1 MSTQTLPIP
10 DSDLRLVK
18 KVESPEAK
26 AQRLSTGT
34 LIAVMGVALLVMAFT
49 VNKSGRI
56 ALSDA
61 FSEVQLPTLELPGT
75 ATVLI
80 AALLVLG
87 AGIGYLTGK
96 LSGRMRTLAAV
107 VAGLGI
113 VVGFLVWAA
122 ASSPLPFTLTSQ
134 LNLTLEYATP
144 LFFGVLGGVLAERAG
159 VVNIAIEGMFLTAAF
174 SASLT
179 YSMTQ
184 SFVAALFAAA
194 LAGVMMAGIL
204 ALFTLRYLVDH
215 VIIGVVINVL
225 ATGLTGFIYQQLVAK
240 DIATYS
246 NVRPM
251 LPIRIP
257 GLADVPFLGPI
268 LFTQRPLTYIAF
280 VAVPLVWFLL
290 FRTKWGLRVR
300 SVGEHPHAADT
311 VGINVLW
318 TKASAVLLGG
328 VFAGIGGAYFT
339 IGSVGSFQDNNPTA
353 GNGFIALA
361 AVIMGRWHP
370 VLGAFVALFFGFA
383 RALAQNTKLMQLPIP
398 SDFIE
403 MLPYLATI
411 IAVAGLVGR
420 VRAPAADGAHF
431 IKSH

>member
-1 MSTQTLPIP
+1 MSTATIVPEAAAPGRI
-10 DSDLRLVK
+10 
-18 KVESPEAK
+18 ESPEAK
-26 AQRLSTGT
+26 AQRLSTSILVT
-34 LIAVMGVALLVMAFT
+34 VVGVVLLAMAFT
-49 VNKSGRI
+49 LDGTGTI

-61 FSEVQLPTLELPGT
+61 FDEVKLPSIVIPGT
-75 ATVLI
+75 LTVAICAILVI
-80 AALLVLG
+80 A
-87 AGIGYLTGK
+87 AGIGIF
-96 LSGRMRTLAAV
+96 SGRLPGWGRL
-107 VAGLGI
+107 VAGLVAGAGVLI
-113 VVGFLVWAA
+113 GFLAWVA
-122 ASSPLPFTLTSQ
+122 ASSTLPFTLTSQ

-159 VVNIAIEGMFLTAAF
+159 VVNIAIEGMFLTSAF
-174 SASLT
+174 TASLT
-179 YSMTQ
+179 FSLTQ

-194 LAGVMMAGIL
+194 LAGVMMAAVL
-204 ALFTLRYLVDH
+204 ALFTLRFLVDH

-240 DIATYS
+240 DLATFS

-251 LPIRIP
+251 QPLAVP
-257 GLADVPFLGPI
+257 GLEQIPFIGPI
-268 LFTQRPLTYIAF
+268 LFNQRPLTYLAF
-280 VAVPLVWFLL
+280 LSIVLVWFLI

-300 SVGEHPHAADT
+300 AVGEHPLAADT
-311 VGINVLW
+311 VGINVIG
-318 TKASAVLLGG
+318 TKTQAVLLGG
-328 VFAGIGGAYFT
+328 VFAGLGGAYFT
-339 IGSVGSFQDNNPTA
+339 VGSVGAFQDNNPTA

-370 VLGAFVALFFGFA
+370 VLGALTALFFGFL
-383 RALAQNTKLMQLPIP
+383 RALAQTTKPMQLPIP

-431 IKSH
+431 VKSH

>member
-1 MSTQTLPIP
+1 MSTETIVPTAVEAE
-10 DSDLRLVK
+10 R
-18 KVESPEAK
+18 VESPQARG
-26 AQRLSTGT
+26 QRLSVGT
-34 LIAVMGVALLVMAFT
+34 LVTLLGVILLFMAFT
-49 VNKSGRI
+49 VNKSGAI

-61 FSEVQLPTLELPGT
+61 LADVKLPTIELPGT
-75 ATVLI
+75 ATVLVCS
-80 AALLVLG
+80 LLVLG
-87 AGIGYLTGK
+87 AGVGYLTGRI
-96 LSGRMRTLAAV
+96 SGRARTALAI
-107 VAGLGI
+107 VAGLGV

-122 ASSPLPFTLTSQ
+122 ASSTLPFTLTSQ

-174 SASLT
+174 AASLS
-179 YSMTQ
+179 YSVTK
-184 SFVAALFAAA
+184 SFLFALIAAA
-194 LAGVMMAGIL
+194 LAGLMMAGVL

-215 VIIGVVINVL
+215 VIIGVVINLL

-240 DIATYS
+240 DLATYGS
-246 NVRPM
+246 VTPM

-257 GLADVPFLGPI
+257 GLEAIPFIGPI
-268 LFTQRPLTYIAF
+268 LFSLRPLTYLAFIAI
-280 VAVPLVWFLL
+280 PLVWFLL

-300 SVGEHPHAADT
+300 AVGEHPHAADT
-311 VGINVLW
+311 VGINVIW

-328 VFAGIGGAYFT
+328 IFAGIGGAYFT
-339 IGSVGSFQDNNPTA
+339 VGSVGAFQDNNPTA
-353 GNGFIALA
+353 GYGFIALA

-370 VLGAFVALFFGFA
+370 VLGALVALFFGFC
-383 RALAQNTKLMQLPIP
+383 RALAQTTKLMALPIP
-398 SDFIE
+398 GDFIE

-431 IKSH
+431 VKTH

>member
-1 MSTQTLPIP
+1 MSITPVTASAALINE
-10 DSDLRLVK
+10 R
-18 KVESPEAK
+18 VESPQTK
-26 AQRLSTGT
+26 AQRLS
-34 LIAVMGVALLVMAFT
+34 VGVLVTILGAILLFMAFT

-61 FSEVQLPTLELPGT
+61 LADVQLPTIELPGMP
-75 ATVLI
+75 TVL
-80 AALLVLG
+80 LCSLVVLG

-96 LSGRMRTLAAV
+96 INGRARTVLAVA
-107 VAGLGI
+107 AGLGI
-113 VVGFLVWAA
+113 LVGFLVWAA
-122 ASSPLPFTLTSQ
+122 ASSTLPFTLTSQ

-174 SASLT
+174 TASLT
-179 YSMTQ
+179 YSVTN
-184 SFVAALFAAA
+184 SFVAALIAAA
-194 LAGVMMAGIL
+194 IAGLLMAAVL

-215 VIIGVVINVL
+215 VIIGVVINLL
-225 ATGLTGFIYQQLVAK
+225 ATGLTGFIFQQLVAK
-240 DIATYS
+240 DVSTYGS
-246 NVRPM
+246 VTPM
-251 LPIRIP
+251 LPLRIP
-257 GLADVPFLGPI
+257 VLESIPFLGPI
-268 LFTQRPLTYIAF
+268 LFSLRPLTYMAFIAI
-280 VAVPLVWFLL
+280 PLVWFLL

-311 VGINVLW
+311 VGINVVW

-328 VFAGIGGAYFT
+328 LFAGLGGSYFT
-339 IGSVGSFQDNNPTA
+339 IGSVGAFQDNNPTA
-353 GNGFIALA
+353 GYGFIALA

-370 VLGAFVALFFGFA
+370 VLGALVALFFGFC
-383 RALAQNTKLMQLPIP
+383 RALAQTTKLMALPIP
-398 SDFIE
+398 GDFIE

-431 IKSH
+431 VKTH

>member
-1 MSTQTLPIP
+1 MSTQTQTHP
-10 DSDLRLVK
+10 DSDLTLVQ
-18 KVESPEAK
+18 KVESPQART
-26 AQRLSTGT
+26 QRLSAGT
-34 LIAVMGVALLVMAFT
+34 LITILGGILLVMAFT
-49 VNKSGRI
+49 VDKSGRI

-80 AALLVLG
+80 AGLLVIG
-87 AGIGYLTGK
+87 AGVGYLSGK
-96 LSGRMRTLAAV
+96 LTGRLRTIAAV
-107 VAGLGI
+107 VAGLG
-113 VVGFLVWAA
+113 VVLGFIVWAA

-144 LFFGVLGGVLAERAG
+144 LFFGVLGGILAERAG

-174 SASLT
+174 AASL
-179 YSMTQ
+179 SFAITQ
-184 SFVAALFAAA
+184 SFIAALFAAA
-194 LAGVMMAGIL
+194 LAGLMMAGVL

-225 ATGLTGFIYQQLVAK
+225 ATGLTGFIFQQLVAK
-240 DIATYS
+240 DMATYS

-251 LPIRIP
+251 LPVEIP
-257 GLADVPFLGPI
+257 LLSDIPFLGPI

-280 VAVPLVWFLL
+280 IAIPLVWFLI

-311 VGINVLW
+311 VGINVIW

-339 IGSVGSFQDNNPTA
+339 VGSVGAFQDNNPTA

-370 VLGAFVALFFGFA
+370 ILGAFVALFFGFA

-403 MLPYLATI
+403 MLPYLATV

-420 VRAPAADGAHF
+420 VRAPAADGDHF
-431 IKSH
+431 VKSH

>member
-1 MSTQTLPIP
+1 MSTQTQTHP
-10 DSDLRLVK
+10 DSDLTLVQ
-18 KVESPEAK
+18 KVESPQART
-26 AQRLSTGT
+26 QRLSAGT
-34 LIAVMGVALLVMAFT
+34 LITILGAILLVMAFT
-49 VNKSGRI
+49 VDKSGRI

-80 AALLVLG
+80 AGLLVTG
-87 AGIGYLTGK
+87 AGVGYLSGK
-96 LSGRMRTLAAV
+96 LTGRLRTIAAV
-107 VAGLGI
+107 VAGLG
-113 VVGFLVWAA
+113 VVLGFIVWAA

-144 LFFGVLGGVLAERAG
+144 LFFGVLGGILAERAG

-174 SASLT
+174 AASLT
-179 YSMTQ
+179 FAITQ
-184 SFVAALFAAA
+184 SFIAALFAAA
-194 LAGVMMAGIL
+194 LAGLIMAGVL

-225 ATGLTGFIYQQLVAK
+225 ATGLTGFIFQQLVAK
-240 DIATYS
+240 DMATYS

-251 LPIRIP
+251 LPVAIP
-257 GLADVPFLGPI
+257 LLSDIPLLGPI

-280 VAVPLVWFLL
+280 IAIPLVWFLI

-311 VGINVLW
+311 VGINVIW

-339 IGSVGSFQDNNPTA
+339 VGSVGAFQDNNPTA

-370 VLGAFVALFFGFA
+370 ILGAFVALFFGFA

-403 MLPYLATI
+403 MLPYLATV

-420 VRAPAADGAHF
+420 VRAPAADGDHF
-431 IKSH
+431 VKSH